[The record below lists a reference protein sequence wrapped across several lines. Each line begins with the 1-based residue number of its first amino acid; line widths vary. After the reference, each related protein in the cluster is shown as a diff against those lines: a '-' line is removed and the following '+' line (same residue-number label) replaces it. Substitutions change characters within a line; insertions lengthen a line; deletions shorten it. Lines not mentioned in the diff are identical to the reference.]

1 MGHDVAAA
9 PDELEELEG
18 ELDGTIDEDLE
29 DLEDGELDEE
39 SLPDGFVVEGETAD
53 DADDVAEVDEGA
65 TIVELVVVEDPDDFE
80 EDLAPSVTVA
90 EEDDVLARR
99 SGEFICTRCYLVKA
113 NSQMVNR
120 SKKICR
126 DCA

>member
-1 MGHDVAAA
+1 VAAA

-29 DLEDGELDEE
+29 ELDDDELDEE
-39 SLPDGFVVEGETAD
+39 SLPDGFVVEGESAD
-53 DADDVAEVDEGA
+53 DADDIVDADEGA
-65 TIVELVVVEDPDDFE
+65 TVVELVIVEDPDDFE
-80 EDLAPSVTVA
+80 EDLAPAVA
-90 EEDDVLARR
+90 VIEEDDVLARR
-99 SGEFICTRCYLVKA
+99 SGEFICSRCYLVKA

>member
-1 MGHDVAAA
+1 MAAA

-29 DLEDGELDEE
+29 ELDDDELDEE
-39 SLPDGFVVEGETAD
+39 SLPDGFVVEGESAD
-53 DADDVAEVDEGA
+53 DADDIVDADEGA
-65 TIVELVVVEDPDDFE
+65 TVVELVIVEDPDDFE
-80 EDLAPSVTVA
+80 EDLAPAVA
-90 EEDDVLARR
+90 VIEEDDVLARR
-99 SGEFICTRCYLVKA
+99 SGEFICSRCYLVKA

>member
-1 MGHDVAAA
+1 MAAA

-18 ELDGTIDEDLE
+18 ELDGTIDGDLE
-29 DLEDGELDEE
+29 DLEDGELDEG
-39 SLPDGFVVEGETAD
+39 SLPDGFAVEGETAD
-53 DADDVAEVDEGA
+53 DSDDVVEVDEGA
-65 TIVELVVVEDPDDFE
+65 TIVELVLVEDPDDFE
-80 EDLAPSVTVA
+80 EDLAPTVTVV

-99 SGEFICTRCYLVKA
+99 SGEFICARCYLVKA
-113 NSQMVNR
+113 NSQMANR

>member
-1 MGHDVAAA
+1 MAAA

-29 DLEDGELDEE
+29 DLDDDELDEE
-39 SLPDGFVVEGETAD
+39 SLPDGFVVEGESAD
-53 DADDVAEVDEGA
+53 DADDIVDADEGA
-65 TIVELVVVEDPDDFE
+65 TVVELVIVEDPDDFE
-80 EDLAPSVTVA
+80 EDLAPAVA
-90 EEDDVLARR
+90 VIEEDDVLARR
-99 SGEFICTRCYLVKA
+99 SGEFICSRCYLVKA

>member
-1 MGHDVAAA
+1 VAAA

-18 ELDGTIDEDLE
+18 ELDGTLDEDLDE
-29 DLEDGELDEE
+29 ELEDGELDEE

-53 DADDVAEVDEGA
+53 DADDVEDADEGA
-65 TIVELVVVEDPDDFE
+65 TVIELVIAEDPDDFE
-80 EDLAPSVTVA
+80 EELAPVVA
-90 EEDDVLARR
+90 VVEEDDVLARR
-99 SGEFICTRCYLVKA
+99 AGEFICTRCFLVKA
-113 NSQMVNR
+113 NSQLVNR